1 MSRQTPFVGFL
12 VLLHC
17 GMLAACQP
25 TNTASPGTPGEP
37 TSSTPPQSTSPTPP
51 SLTPTPSAS
60 AQTPTPEASSNPIP
74 SGNTNSTMQNIDS
87 LQLESERRFLTGI
100 GDQLQLQLTV
110 LDDQGRPL
118 SLDPASIRYVSSR
131 PEDIQVDNT
140 GKVQALKDFGYST
153 IRVEAQGKSATLLL
167 SVSNTSVG
175 GSSGRTSVQ
184 PAQLSLSGLSSVQ
197 AGRTLTLSGSN
208 LQSITSLTLDGK
220 SVSILSQSSS
230 QIQIRIPANTRP
242 GILQSFTNGGSSPQ
256 QTLTL
261 PLNHRIWFVNVMAT
275 GQNNGDNWVDAFT
288 DLQSAL
294 AVAQPGDEIWL
305 AQGKYLPSQM
315 GDRTVFFNVPAE
327 VALYGGF
334 AGGESFFDDRN
345 IADQK
350 ATLSGDLSNN
360 DVYDNLPFTGAG
372 DNSLNILRHGAN
384 VTLDGLIIEGAYT
397 DQLNGLSSPRGSGI
411 YSAGNSLILK
421 NSILRNLYSVDRSGG
436 WENNGGDAHVEN
448 VSFYRVASGGSAA
461 GCIYNTT
468 GNMAFKNVTFDTCI
482 NNGGGGGAIRNET
495 GDLNFEEST
504 FQNNQA
510 NGTGGAGIYND
521 SGDLSFQTVSF
532 SNQQANGGGGGGVK
546 SSNGNIVIKDAT
558 FENNQS
564 NGGGGG
570 GIQMNNGSLTLENA
584 SFTQGSATGAGGSAI
599 YASNGSL
606 KIKNVQFSQ
615 NTHSLGTI
623 NISGNG
629 GMIGDQLTF
638 ENNNANSPGGGIYS
652 SSALTLTNS
661 RFENVNSTSVGGGIY
676 HASSHP
682 VTLRNTSFIHCTST
696 NNSNNSGPG
705 GGVYLTG
712 STMATLENLTFTQ
725 NSSDS
730 TGGGL
735 YTSSVGTLQLKNSV
749 FSENSANAPGGG
761 AYLNGTNLVLN
772 GVTFKNNS
780 SQSFGGGA
788 YLSGTSG
795 ELSNFF
801 FTGNSS
807 QNSGGGL
814 YLSLSNSA
822 NLNQGIFS
830 NNSANSMGGGLY
842 TAGGILNLVH
852 TTFGENSANTSG
864 DAIFLSSG
872 NSTLRNSIVWDSEAT
887 PIAMD
892 TGTLTSLYSVLKDLG
907 SYTLEAGSTGNTSAD
922 PLFNNLIDL
931 DGPDNRLGTP
941 DDGLSLGSLSSALN
955 LDTSNNAPLA
965 TDITGRR
972 RDTQPDAGAYE
983 K

>member
-25 TNTASPGTPGEP
+25 TSTTSPGTPAEP
-37 TSSTPPQSTSPTPP
+37 TSSTPPQSTSSTPP
-51 SLTPTPSAS
+51 SLAPTPSAS
-60 AQTPTPEASSNPIP
+60 AQTPTPESPSNPSP
-74 SGNTNSTMQNIDS
+74 SGNPGTTTQSIDS

-100 GDQLQLQLTV
+100 GDQIQLQLRA
-110 LDDQGRPL
+110 LDTQGRL
-118 SLDPASIRYVSSR
+118 LTLDPTSIRYVSSR
-131 PEDIQVDNT
+131 PDDIQVDNT

-153 IRVEAQGKSATLLL
+153 IQVEVQGKSVTLLL
-167 SVSNTSVG
+167 SVSNTSIG
-175 GSSGRTSVQ
+175 GSSRTRVQ
-184 PAQLSLSGLSSVQ
+184 PPELSLTGLNSVQ
-197 AGRTLTLSGSN
+197 AGRTLTLSGNN
-208 LQSITSLTLDGK
+208 LQNITGLTLDG
-220 SVSILSQSSS
+220 VAVTLLSQNSN
-230 QIQIRIPANTRP
+230 QIQIRVPATTRS
-242 GILQSFTNGGSSPQ
+242 GILKSFTNGGSLPQ

-261 PLNHRIWFVNVMAT
+261 PLNHRIWFVNVSAT
-275 GQNNGDNWVDAFT
+275 GQNNGDNWTDAFT

-334 AGGESFFDDRN
+334 IGGESFFDDRN

-360 DVYDNLPFTGAG
+360 DVYGSLPFTNAG

-436 WENNGGDAHVEN
+436 WENNGGNASVEN
-448 VSFYRVASGGSAA
+448 VSFFRVASGGSAA

-468 GNMAFKNVTFDTCI
+468 GTMAFKNVTFDNCV
-482 NNGGGGGAIRNET
+482 NNGGGGGALRNESGNLSFT
-495 GDLNFEEST
+495 DVT

-510 NGTGGAGIYND
+510 NGTGGAGIYNT
-521 SGDLSFQTVSF
+521 GGNLTFQTVSF
-532 SNQQANGGGGGGVK
+532 LNHQANGGGGGGIK
-546 SSNGNIVIKDAT
+546 STSGAVVIKEAT
-558 FENNQS
+558 FEGNQS

-570 GIQMNNGSLTLENA
+570 GIQMSGGSLSLENA
-584 SFTQGSATGAGGSAI
+584 SFTQGSATGAGGSGI
-599 YASNGSL
+599 YASNASVNL
-606 KIKNVQFSQ
+606 KNIRFSQ
-615 NTHSLGTI
+615 NTHSLGTV
-623 NISGNG
+623 NVSGSG
-629 GMIGDQLTF
+629 GLIGDQLTF

-652 SSALTLTNS
+652 SSTLTLTNS
-661 RFENVNSTSVGGGIY
+661 SFENVNSTSVGGGIY
-676 HASSHP
+676 HSNGQAF
-682 VTLRNTSFIHCTST
+682 TLKNTSFINCKST
-696 NNSNNSGPG
+696 NGTNSAGPG

-712 STMATLENLTFTQ
+712 SSTATLENLTFTQ

-735 YTSSVGTLQLKNSV
+735 YATSVGTLQLKNSV
-749 FSENSANAPGGG
+749 FSENNANSPGGG
-761 AYLNGTNLVLN
+761 VYLNGTNLLLN
-772 GVTFKNNS
+772 GVSFKNNS

-788 YLSGTSG
+788 YLSGTSA

-807 QNSGGGL
+807 QNAGGGL

-822 NLNQGIFS
+822 NLNQGIF
-830 NNSANSMGGGLY
+830 NNNATNSEGGGLY
-842 TAGGILNLVH
+842 TAGGTLNLVH

-864 DAIFLSSG
+864 DAVFLSSG

-931 DGPDNRLGTP
+931 DGPDNRLGTQ
-941 DDGLSLGSLSSALN
+941 DDGLSLGNLSSALN
-955 LDTSNNAPLA
+955 LDTSNATVMT
-965 TDITGRR
+965 TDITGRL
-972 RDTQPDAGAYE
+972 RDSQPDAGAYE